1 MNTQRAPA
9 TCGPLPFPGCAGR
22 SGRRLHPRCGVGR
35 PSSCPLPSARPCDRA
50 APAPRL
56 SSPPGAAG
64 ASSVSMLPGP
74 TPGLSKV
81 SGLNKDHVCS
91 MKMHQIHVLK
101 TTESWLMS
109 AKGCGNNTRAVS
121 ASFKSQSGP
130 SAQSQ
135 LRSLPGRLSVQP
147 SGLRWCRRH
156 GRHRPASPTSELQAP
171 ALCGA
176 GCAVSDTLPLPRP
189 RRSPSPLRLGEC
201 VWEDGDSLTEVGLGS
216 DRA

>member
-22 SGRRLHPRCGVGR
+22 SGRRLHPRRAVGR
-35 PSSCPLPSARPCDRA
+35 PSSCPFPSARPCDRA

-81 SGLNKDHVCS
+81 SGLNKDRVCS

-109 AKGCGNNTRAVS
+109 AKGCGNNTRAVL

-147 SGLRWCRRH
+147 GPFHRLFLPRRMEGTSRNKGSNACVQGLC
-156 GRHRPASPTSELQAP
+156 PPESCE
-171 ALCGA
+171 LCGDPQIKC
-176 GCAVSDTLPLPRP
+176 GFQMVNDC
-189 RRSPSPLRLGEC
+189 
-201 VWEDGDSLTEVGLGS
+201 
-216 DRA
+216 